1 MSNRSRPSTLLLPSY
16 GALFACALAVVTLAQ
31 AGDAGLV
38 DDVVLR
44 VLAALPTSRAEGTK
58 PPTVDDGLLARAPGL
73 HARTLEDAGKKKEA
87 CDVLARAST
96 TAGIVGAE
104 AARAA
109 VACVEDPARTAPLI
123 ARALLDARLA
133 SDPLVLEELQAR
145 AQKLAL
151 KDDGALAA
159 RALALDPPVDTVRR
173 EALARVWAAITGD
186 DAQRADER
194 LVVEVPDTLPAIAR
208 FETRPVTAWRT
219 ALGDDKLLARAR
231 VLEQRHANEALLAT
245 LAPLVKSTTDMGDA
259 ACEAR
264 FLVGK
269 TERKRRRYQA
279 ARSALDVVS
288 KDCGEPWKKKALY
301 TNARVAAF
309 ALTKDAPAVVDAFLA
324 AYPNDTLTDDVMV
337 WKAELLVAK
346 GDRRAAEQVYAD
358 LVARFPDGDMATGA
372 RFARA
377 FLVAERND
385 TARALTLLDE
395 MSRAVV
401 DGSPLDR
408 DQAAYW
414 RARLEA
420 FPSLSSWE
428 ANGDAS
434 ARARGL
440 ASLAA
445 LAAARPTS
453 TYGYLARLVVEQ
465 HDAAAVPS
473 LPSAIARPDARA
485 LLGLVSSTEGAAK
498 DALALASA
506 GFVEG
511 AARVVDAG
519 LAWGGRRALETVT
532 SDAAIFAL
540 LGRDDRAHQVMR
552 GGGHALLAGAPS
564 STSAR
569 YWALSYP
576 RAHAEAIGAAA
587 KGEGIPAELL
597 MGLAREESAFDAA
610 VTSWAGALGL
620 CQLMPG
626 TAREEATRT
635 KRPAPTVES
644 LRAPELNAALGA
656 AHLARRIDE
665 LGHPFFGIAAYNAGP
680 GNVAKW
686 HRYLPIDAWMESI
699 PVEQTRG
706 YVKKVTGSWIAYSLL
721 DGGTPPRLALELPPS
736 GKKKKR

>member
-1 MSNRSRPSTLLLPSY
+1 MRTRPFLSKLAPL
-16 GALFACALAVVTLAQ
+16 ALACCSLVTWAH
-31 AGDAGLV
+31 AGEAGLV
-38 DDVVLR
+38 DDAVLR
-44 VLAALPTSRAEGTK
+44 VLAALAPTAERAPGAR
-58 PPTVDDGLLARAPGL
+58 PIDDGLLARAPGL
-73 HARTLEDAGKKKEA
+73 HARVLAESGKADEA
-87 CDVLARAST
+87 CAVLARAST
-96 TAGIVGAE
+96 TPGIVGAE

-109 VACVEDPARTAPLI
+109 LLCVDDA
-123 ARALLDARLA
+123 ARARLLVSRALDDARLA
-133 SDPLVLEELQAR
+133 TDPLVLEEIQAR
-145 AQKLAL
+145 AAKLGL
-151 KDDGALAA
+151 VEDGALAA

-173 EALARVWAAITGD
+173 EALARVWAAIGG
-186 DAQRADER
+186 ADEARATAR
-194 LVVEVPDTLPAIAR
+194 LVVEAADTLPAIAR
-208 FETRPVTAWRT
+208 FATRPVGAWQT
-219 ALGDDKLLARAR
+219 ALGDEKLLARAR
-231 VLEQRHANEALLAT
+231 VLEQRHANDALLAT
-245 LAPLVKSTTDMGDA
+245 LAPLVKSAKDTSEA

-279 ARSALDVVS
+279 ARAALDVVS

-309 ALTKDAPAVVDAFLA
+309 ALTKDAGSVVDAFLA
-324 AYPNDTLTDDVMV
+324 AYPNDSLTDDVMV
-337 WKAELLVAK
+337 WKAELAVAK
-346 GDRRAAEQVYAD
+346 GDARAAEQVYAD
-358 LVARFPDGDMATGA
+358 LVARFPDGDMAIGA
-372 RFARA
+372 RFSRA
-377 FLVAERND
+377 FLVAERGD
-385 TARALTLLDE
+385 VARALVLLDE

-408 DQAAYW
+408 DQSAYW

-420 FPSLSSWE
+420 FPALSTWE
-428 ANGDAS
+428 PNKDEG

-445 LAAARPTS
+445 LAASRPTS
-453 TYGYLARLVVEQ
+453 TYGYLARLVVEKY
-465 HDAAAVPS
+465 A
-473 LPSAIARPDARA
+473 PSALPARPAPIARPDMRA
-485 LLGLVSSTEGAAK
+485 LLALVSSTEGASS

-506 GFVEG
+506 GFVDG
-511 AARVVDAG
+511 AARLVDAG

-564 STSAR
+564 PVSAR
-569 YWALSYP
+569 YWALAYP
-576 RAHAEAIGAAA
+576 RAHDEAIRAAA
-587 KGEGIPAELL
+587 KGEGIPPELL

-626 TAREEATRT
+626 TAREEAART

-656 AHLARRIDE
+656 AHLARRVDE

-686 HRYLPIDAWMESI
+686 HGYLPIDAWMESI

-706 YVKKVTGSWIAYSLL
+706 YVKKVTGSWVTYALL
-721 DGGTPPRLALELPPS
+721 DGGEAPALALELPRAQ
-736 GKKKKR
+736 GKKKR